1 MMNNQR
7 RALICEDD
15 PAIRMLVRTVVQR
28 EGFQAEVAVDGLE
41 AMEKLQ
47 SGCYD
52 VVLLDLMMPGVD
64 GYGIVEFIKSESAA
78 GLQRV
83 IVMTA
88 ATEAMRTDFPE
99 PICTL
104 LRKPF
109 EISALTHALHSCT
122 IDCHSEEAISA

>member
-1 MMNNQR
+1 MMINQR

-28 EGFQAEVAVDGLE
+28 EGFEVELAADGVE
-41 AMEKLQ
+41 GMDKLR
-47 SGCYD
+47 SGCFD
-52 VVLLDLMMPGVD
+52 VILLDLMMPGID
-64 GYGIVEFIKSESAA
+64 GYGVIEFIKAQSDAA
-78 GLQRV
+78 LQRV
-83 IVMTA
+83 VVMTA

-109 EISALTHALHSCT
+109 EISDLTRALHSCT
-122 IDCHSEEAISA
+122 VDCESHAVSA

>member
-1 MMNNQR
+1 MMTNQR

-28 EGFQAEVAVDGLE
+28 EGFEVELAADGIE
-41 AMEKLQ
+41 GMEKLRG
-47 SGCYD
+47 GCYD
-52 VVLLDLMMPGVD
+52 VVLLDLMMPGID
-64 GYGIVEFIKSESAA
+64 GYGLVEFIKTQSDK

-83 IVMTA
+83 VVMTA

-109 EISALTHALHSCT
+109 EIADLTRALHTCT
-122 IDCHSEEAISA
+122 VECEPHAVSA

>member
-1 MMNNQR
+1 MVINQR

-28 EGFQAEVAVDGLE
+28 EGFEVELAADGIE
-41 AMEKLQ
+41 GMEKLQ
-47 SGCYD
+47 SGCYE
-52 VVLLDLMMPGVD
+52 VILLDLMMPGID
-64 GYGIVEFIKSESAA
+64 GYGIVEYIKSKSPD

-83 IVMTA
+83 VVMTA

-109 EISALTHALHSCT
+109 EISDLTRALHSCT
-122 IDCHSEEAISA
+122 VECEPHAISA